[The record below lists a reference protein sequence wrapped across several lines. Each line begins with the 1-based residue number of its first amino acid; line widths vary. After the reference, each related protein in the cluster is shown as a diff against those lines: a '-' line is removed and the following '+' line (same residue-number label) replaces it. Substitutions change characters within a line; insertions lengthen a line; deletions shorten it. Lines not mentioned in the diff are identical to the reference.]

1 MVRVVINECPKRI
14 SVWFP
19 SVRVL
24 RSPVSGTWKTVAPKC
39 RPHKRTSRWRGWN
52 WYSAVLLRAPPSSG
66 SRNFPCKITAKIS
79 LSERLLVIC
88 PGIMKL
94 SGDKPASKRQR
105 NRTTETEREG
115 ERERENAERERK
127 DNKKPDEMREF
138 TGGVAGRAETAE
150 FQRSSGNFV

>member
-1 MVRVVINECPKRI
+1 
-14 SVWFP
+14 
-19 SVRVL
+19 
-24 RSPVSGTWKTVAPKC
+24 
-39 RPHKRTSRWRGWN
+39 
-52 WYSAVLLRAPPSSG
+52 
-66 SRNFPCKITAKIS
+66 
-79 LSERLLVIC
+79 
-88 PGIMKL
+88 MKL

-105 NRTTETEREG
+105 NSATET

>member
-1 MVRVVINECPKRI
+1 MVHVLINECPKRI
-14 SVWFP
+14 SAWFP

-24 RSPVSGTWKTVAPKC
+24 RSPVSGIWKTLAPKC
-39 RPHKRTSRWRGWN
+39 RLYERTSRWRGWN
-52 WYSAVLLRAPPSSG
+52 WYSSVLLCAPPSSG

-105 NRTTETEREG
+105 NSATET